1 MPREYKLY
9 LRDIRTA
16 IERIERYV
24 EGFDLER
31 FRDDDLVVDGAL
43 RNFTV
48 IGEAAKNVPDDIRA
62 KYSDV
67 PWRALGSFRDLLTHE
82 YFRVD
87 LEQTWSIINERL
99 PELKAQIIAILEQE
113 DDSHAT

>member
-9 LRDIRTA
+9 LKDIRTA
-16 IERIERYV
+16 IERIEHY
-24 EGFDLER
+24 
-31 FRDDDLVVDGAL
+31 VDGFELEQFRSDDKTVDAVL
-43 RNFTV
+43 RNFTI
-48 IGEAAKNVPDDIRA
+48 IGEAAKNTPDDIRA

-67 PWRALGSFRDLLTHE
+67 PWRAIGFFRDLLMHE

-87 LEQTWSIINERL
+87 LEQTWSIIQERL

-113 DDSHAT
+113 DDSNPA